1 VLDTATSAQLDDGSS
16 AVGVIVSHTEAS
28 VAHGV
33 VRRCVLCHTRYS
45 CDDLSTPAVCASC
58 GRLH

>member
-1 VLDTATSAQLDDGSS
+1 VLNTTERPTEDGLSAAGMI
-16 AVGVIVSHTEAS
+16 AGHTEAS
-28 VAHGV
+28 VARGV